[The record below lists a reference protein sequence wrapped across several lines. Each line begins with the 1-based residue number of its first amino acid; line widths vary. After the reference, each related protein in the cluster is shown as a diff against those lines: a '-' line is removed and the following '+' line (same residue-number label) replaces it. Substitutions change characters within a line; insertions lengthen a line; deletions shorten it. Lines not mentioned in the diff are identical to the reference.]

1 MRLWYNANRVSVIV
15 QSTGLLQKPYRYNSP
30 GALAFAKLIK
40 NKPAVFGLMVI
51 LIAIMIAILGANI
64 RKDNSLMAN
73 EMLLPIAAQKPGFKV
88 SMLKVSKGKDIEH
101 AGFFK
106 QLFFGGAENPNRY
119 IPISKYRIKG
129 DEIYYTEYSGDEENP
144 LPETKIKL
152 VQVAFG
158 ADAISNSINH
168 DKMSIVAPDGKKTV
182 MLRDQLIEMIKKNYI
197 STETYWLGTDK
208 YGRDLMSR
216 ILAGTI
222 ISLSVGLIAVFISL
236 LVGIFM
242 GAVAGYFG
250 GSIDAAITWLIN
262 VIWSIPTLLLVI
274 SITLIL
280 GKGFSQIFIAV
291 GLTMWVEV
299 ARITRG
305 QFLSLREKEFVEAA
319 KALGYRPFRIIFKH
333 ILPNAWSPLIVIS
346 AGNFANAILIEAGL
360 SFLGVGAQPPMPSWG
375 NMIKEHYSYIVLD
388 KAYLALAPGC
398 AIMLL
403 VLAFT
408 LLGNG
413 LRDALDTR
421 SVN

>member
-1 MRLWYNANRVSVIV
+1 MLKS
-15 QSTGLLQKPYRYNSP
+15 KSP

-40 NKPAVFGLMVI
+40 NKPAIFGLVVI
-51 LIAIMIAILGANI
+51 LLAVLVAILGANI
-64 RKDNSLMAN
+64 RKDKTLMAN

-88 SMLKVSKGKDIEH
+88 TMLKINKGKAIEP
-101 AGFFK
+101 ANFIE
-106 QLFFGGAENPNRY
+106 QLFFGGAQNPYKY
-119 IPISKYRIKG
+119 IPINKYRFNG
-129 DEIYYTEYSGDEENP
+129 DEIFYNEYSGQGEQL
-144 LPETKIKL
+144 LPELKIKM
-152 VQVAFG
+152 VQAASG
-158 ADAISNSINH
+158 ISASVYNSNNQTITYTN
-168 DKMSIVAPDGKKTV
+168 KNGIQQSISQQTLKKI
-182 MLRDQLIEMIKKNYI
+182 IENTNI
-197 STETYWLGTDK
+197 STEKYVLGTDK
-208 YGRDLMSR
+208 YGRDLLSR
-216 ILAGTI
+216 IFAGTI

-242 GAVAGYFG
+242 GAVAGYYG
-250 GSIDAAITWLIN
+250 GKTDAIITWFIN

-274 SITLIL
+274 SITLLL

-319 KALGYRPFRIIFKH
+319 RALGYKPFRIIFKH

-346 AGNFANAILIEAGL
+346 ASNFANAILIEAGL

-375 NMIKEHYSYIVLD
+375 NMIKEHYGYIVLD

>member
-1 MRLWYNANRVSVIV
+1 
-15 QSTGLLQKPYRYNSP
+15 LQKSKSP

-40 NKPAVFGLMVI
+40 NKPAVFGLGVI
-51 LIAIMIAILGANI
+51 LLSILVAVLGANI
-64 RKDNSLMAN
+64 RKDKTLMAN

-88 SMLKVSKGKDIEH
+88 SMLKINKGKAIES
-101 AGFFK
+101 ANFFE
-106 QLFFGGAENPNRY
+106 QMFFGGKENPYQY
-119 IPISKYRIKG
+119 IPISKYRLEG
-129 DEIYYTEYSGDEENP
+129 DELYYNEYSGEGEAF
-144 LPETKIKL
+144 LPELNIKM

-158 ADAISNSINH
+158 INVSEFDSNS
-168 DKMSIVAPDGKKTV
+168 
-182 MLRDQLIEMIKKNYI
+182 QLISFINVNGQKQSISQQALKELIQKNNI
-197 STETYWLGTDK
+197 STEKYVLGTDK
-208 YGRDLMSR
+208 YGRDLLSR
-216 ILAGTI
+216 IFAGTI

-242 GAVAGYFG
+242 GAIAGYYG
-250 GSIDAAITWLIN
+250 GKTDAIITWFIN

-274 SITLIL
+274 SITLLL

-319 KALGYRPFRIIFKH
+319 RALGYKPFRIIFKH

-346 AGNFANAILIEAGL
+346 ASNFANAILIEAGL

-375 NMIKEHYSYIVLD
+375 NMIKEHYGYIVLD

>member
-1 MRLWYNANRVSVIV
+1 MLKS
-15 QSTGLLQKPYRYNSP
+15 KSP

-40 NKPAVFGLMVI
+40 NKPAIFGLVVI
-51 LIAIMIAILGANI
+51 LLAVLVAILGANI
-64 RKDNSLMAN
+64 RKDKTLMAN

-88 SMLKVSKGKDIEH
+88 TMLKINKGKAIET
-101 AGFFK
+101 ANFIE
-106 QLFFGGAENPNRY
+106 QLFFGGAQNPYKY
-119 IPISKYRIKG
+119 IPINKYRFNG
-129 DEIYYTEYSGDEENP
+129 DEIFYNEYSGQGEQL
-144 LPETKIKL
+144 LPELKIKM
-152 VQVAFG
+152 VQAAYG
-158 ADAISNSINH
+158 ISASVYNSNNQTITYTN
-168 DKMSIVAPDGKKTV
+168 KNGIQQSISQQTLKKI
-182 MLRDQLIEMIKKNYI
+182 IENTNI
-197 STETYWLGTDK
+197 STEKYVLGTDK
-208 YGRDLMSR
+208 YGRDLLSR
-216 ILAGTI
+216 IFAGTI

-242 GAVAGYFG
+242 GAVAGYYG
-250 GSIDAAITWLIN
+250 GKTDAIITWFIN

-274 SITLIL
+274 SITLLL

-319 KALGYRPFRIIFKH
+319 RALGYKPFRIIFKH

-346 AGNFANAILIEAGL
+346 ASNFANAILIEAGL

-375 NMIKEHYSYIVLD
+375 NMIKEHYGYIVLD

>member
-1 MRLWYNANRVSVIV
+1 MLTS
-15 QSTGLLQKPYRYNSP
+15 KSP

-40 NKPAVFGLMVI
+40 NKPAVFGLVVI
-51 LIAIMIAILGANI
+51 LLSIFVAILGANI
-64 RKDNSLMAN
+64 RKDKTLMAN

-88 SMLKVSKGKDIEH
+88 SMLKINKGKAIES
-101 AGFFK
+101 ANFFE
-106 QLFFGGAENPNRY
+106 QLFFGGTENPYQY
-119 IPISKYRIKG
+119 IPINKYRFQG
-129 DEIYYTEYSGDEENP
+129 DELFYDEYSGEGEQL
-144 LPETKIKL
+144 LPELNIKMT
-152 VQVAFG
+152 QVAFG
-158 ADAISNSINH
+158 INVSEFDSNS
-168 DKMSIVAPDGKKTV
+168 
-182 MLRDQLIEMIKKNYI
+182 QLISYVNVNGQKQSISRQALEQLVQKNNI
-197 STETYWLGTDK
+197 STEKFVLGTDK
-208 YGRDLMSR
+208 YGRDLLSR

-250 GSIDAAITWLIN
+250 GRVDAIITWFIN

-274 SITLIL
+274 SITLLL

-319 KALGYRPFRIIFKH
+319 RALGYKPFRIIFKH

-346 AGNFANAILIEAGL
+346 ASNFANAILIEAGL

-375 NMIKEHYSYIVLD
+375 NMIKEHYGYIVLD

>member
-1 MRLWYNANRVSVIV
+1 MLKS
-15 QSTGLLQKPYRYNSP
+15 KSP
-30 GALAFAKLIK
+30 GALAFTKLLK
-40 NKPAVFGLMVI
+40 NKPAVFGLVVI
-51 LIAIMIAILGANI
+51 LLAILTAILGANI
-64 RKDNSLMAN
+64 RKDKTLMAN
-73 EMLLPIAAQKPGFKV
+73 EMLLPIAAQKPGFEVK
-88 SMLKVSKGKDIEH
+88 MLKVLNGKTINEKN
-101 AGFFK
+101 FFNL
-106 QLFFGGAENPNRY
+106 LFFGGRENLYKY
-119 IPISKYRIKG
+119 IPISKYRFVG
-129 DEIYYTEYSGDEENP
+129 DEILYNDYSGDPKNLMPEQKMKMVTAVYAIAKSNYDEKSKEISFIYENGKNKSIRQQ
-144 LPETKIKL
+144 EIIKI
-152 VQVAFG
+152 
-158 ADAISNSINH
+158 IESN
-168 DKMSIVAPDGKKTV
+168 
-182 MLRDQLIEMIKKNYI
+182 IE
-197 STETYWLGTDK
+197 TETYFLGTDK
-208 YGRDLMSR
+208 YGRDLLSR
-216 ILAGTI
+216 LLAGTI

-236 LVGIFM
+236 LVGVFM
-242 GAVAGYFG
+242 GAVAGYYG
-250 GSIDAAITWLIN
+250 GRVDAIITWFIN

-274 SITLIL
+274 SITLLL

-319 KALGYRPFRIIFKH
+319 RALGYKPFRIIFKH

-346 AGNFANAILIEAGL
+346 ASNFANAILIEAGL

-375 NMIKEHYSYIVLD
+375 NMIKEHYGYIVLD

-421 SVN
+421 SIN

>member
-1 MRLWYNANRVSVIV
+1 M
-15 QSTGLLQKPYRYNSP
+15 QKSKSP

-40 NKPAVFGLMVI
+40 NKPAVFGLGVI
-51 LIAIMIAILGANI
+51 ILAILVAILGANI
-64 RKDNSLMAN
+64 RKDKTLMAN
-73 EMLLPIAAQKPGFKV
+73 EMLLPIAAQKTGFKV
-88 SMLKVSKGKDIEH
+88 TMLKVYKGKAIES
-101 AGFFK
+101 ANFFE
-106 QLFFGGAENPNRY
+106 QLFFGGAENPYKY
-119 IPISKYRIKG
+119 IPINKYRFNG
-129 DEIYYTEYSGDEENP
+129 DNLFYNEYSGEGEQL
-144 LPETKIKL
+144 LPELNITM

-158 ADAISNSINH
+158 INVSEFDSNSQMISFVNVNGQ
-168 DKMSIVAPDGKKTV
+168 KQSISQQA
-182 MLRDQLIEMIKKNYI
+182 LEELIQKNNI
-197 STETYWLGTDK
+197 SIEKYVLGTDK
-208 YGRDLMSR
+208 YGRDLLSR
-216 ILAGTI
+216 IFAGTI

-242 GAVAGYFG
+242 GAIAGYYG
-250 GSIDAAITWLIN
+250 GRTDAIITWFIN

-274 SITLIL
+274 SITLLL

-319 KALGYRPFRIIFKH
+319 RALGYKPFRIIFKH

-346 AGNFANAILIEAGL
+346 ASNFANAILIEAGL

-375 NMIKEHYSYIVLD
+375 NMIKEHYGYIVLD

>member
-1 MRLWYNANRVSVIV
+1 MLKS
-15 QSTGLLQKPYRYNSP
+15 KSP

-40 NKPAVFGLMVI
+40 NKPAVFGLAVI
-51 LIAIMIAILGANI
+51 VLAILIAILGANI
-64 RKDNSLMAN
+64 RKDKTLMAN
-73 EMLLPIAAQKPGFKV
+73 EMLLSIAAQKPGFRV
-88 SMLKVSKGKDIEH
+88 TMLKINKGKAIET
-101 AGFFK
+101 ANFFE
-106 QLFFGGAENPNRY
+106 QLFFGGTENQYKY
-119 IPISKYRIKG
+119 IPISKYRFVG
-129 DEIYYTEYSGDEENP
+129 DDLFYNEYSGEGEAL
-144 LPETKIKL
+144 LPELNIKM
-152 VQVAFG
+152 VQVAYG
-158 ADAISNSINH
+158 ITHSTLASNHQMVVYENEKGQKQTI
-168 DKMSIVAPDGKKTV
+168 PQKT
-182 MLRDQLIEMIKKNYI
+182 LEELIKNNNI
-197 STETYWLGTDK
+197 RLEKYWLGTDK
-208 YGRDLMSR
+208 YGRDLLSR
-216 ILAGTI
+216 IFAGTI

-250 GSIDAAITWLIN
+250 GWIDTVITWFIN

-274 SITLIL
+274 SITLLL

-305 QFLSLREKEFVEAA
+305 QFISLREKEFVEAA
-319 KALGYRPFRIIFKH
+319 RALGYKPFSIIFKH

-346 AGNFANAILIEAGL
+346 ASNFANAILIEAGL

-375 NMIKEHYSYIVLD
+375 NMIKEHYGYIVLD

>member
-1 MRLWYNANRVSVIV
+1 
-15 QSTGLLQKPYRYNSP
+15 LQKSKSP

-40 NKPAVFGLMVI
+40 NKPAVFGLVVI
-51 LIAIMIAILGANI
+51 LLSILVAVLGANI
-64 RKDNSLMAN
+64 RKDKTLMAN

-88 SMLKVSKGKDIEH
+88 SMLKINKGKAIES
-101 AGFFK
+101 ANFFE
-106 QLFFGGAENPNRY
+106 QLFFGGTENPYQY
-119 IPISKYRIKG
+119 IPISKYRFQG
-129 DEIYYTEYSGDEENP
+129 DELYYNEYSGEGEAL
-144 LPETKIKL
+144 LPELNIKM

-158 ADAISNSINH
+158 INVSEFDSNS
-168 DKMSIVAPDGKKTV
+168 
-182 MLRDQLIEMIKKNYI
+182 QLISFINVNGQKQSISQQALEELIQKNNI
-197 STETYWLGTDK
+197 STEKYVLGTDK
-208 YGRDLMSR
+208 YGRDLLSR
-216 ILAGTI
+216 IFAGTI

-242 GAVAGYFG
+242 GAVAGYYG
-250 GSIDAAITWLIN
+250 GRTDAIITWFIN

-274 SITLIL
+274 SITLLL

-319 KALGYRPFRIIFKH
+319 RALGYEPFRIIFKH

-346 AGNFANAILIEAGL
+346 ASNFANAILIEAGL

-375 NMIKEHYSYIVLD
+375 NMIKEHYGYIVLD

>member
-1 MRLWYNANRVSVIV
+1 MLNS
-15 QSTGLLQKPYRYNSP
+15 KSP
-30 GALAFAKLIK
+30 GALALAKLIK
-40 NKPAVFGLMVI
+40 NKPAVFGLVVI
-51 LIAIMIAILGANI
+51 LLAVLVAILGANI
-64 RKDNSLMAN
+64 RKDKTLMAN

-88 SMLKVSKGKDIEH
+88 TMLKINKGKAIESTN
-101 AGFFK
+101 FFE
-106 QLFFGGAENPNRY
+106 QLFGGAENPYKY
-119 IPISKYRIKG
+119 IPINKYRLHG
-129 DEIYYTEYSGDEENP
+129 DTLFYNEYSGEGEQL
-144 LPETKIKL
+144 LPELNIKM

-158 ADAISNSINH
+158 SSTSSVYDSNN
-168 DKMSIVAPDGKKTV
+168 
-182 MLRDQLIEMIKKNYI
+182 QLISYIDKNGHQQRI
-197 STETYWLGTDK
+197 SRQALEKIIENTNISAEKYLLGTDK
-208 YGRDLMSR
+208 YGRDLLSR

-242 GAVAGYFG
+242 GAVAGYYG
-250 GSIDAAITWLIN
+250 GRTDAIITWFIN

-274 SITLIL
+274 SITLLL

-319 KALGYRPFRIIFKH
+319 RALGYKPFRIIFKH

-346 AGNFANAILIEAGL
+346 ASNFANAILIEAGL

-375 NMIKEHYSYIVLD
+375 NMIKEHYGYIVLD

>member
-1 MRLWYNANRVSVIV
+1 
-15 QSTGLLQKPYRYNSP
+15 LLKSKSP

-40 NKPAVFGLMVI
+40 NKPAIFGLVVI
-51 LIAIMIAILGANI
+51 LLAVLVAILGANI
-64 RKDNSLMAN
+64 RKDKTLMAN

-88 SMLKVSKGKDIEH
+88 TMLKINKGKAIET
-101 AGFFK
+101 ANFIE
-106 QLFFGGAENPNRY
+106 QLFFGGAQNPYKY
-119 IPISKYRIKG
+119 IPINKYRFNG
-129 DEIYYTEYSGDEENP
+129 DEIFYNEYSGQGEQL
-144 LPETKIKL
+144 LPELKIKM
-152 VQVAFG
+152 VQAAFG
-158 ADAISNSINH
+158 ISASVYNSNNQTITYTN
-168 DKMSIVAPDGKKTV
+168 KNGIQQSISQQTLKKI
-182 MLRDQLIEMIKKNYI
+182 IENTNI
-197 STETYWLGTDK
+197 STEKYVLGTDK
-208 YGRDLMSR
+208 YGRDLLSR
-216 ILAGTI
+216 IFAGTI

-236 LVGIFM
+236 LVGVFM
-242 GAVAGYFG
+242 GAVAGYYG
-250 GSIDAAITWLIN
+250 GKTDAIITWFIN

-274 SITLIL
+274 SITLLL

-319 KALGYRPFRIIFKH
+319 RALGYKPFRIIFKH

-346 AGNFANAILIEAGL
+346 ASNFANAILIEAGL

-375 NMIKEHYSYIVLD
+375 NMIKEHYGYIVLD

>member
-1 MRLWYNANRVSVIV
+1 
-15 QSTGLLQKPYRYNSP
+15 LLKSKSP

-40 NKPAVFGLMVI
+40 NKPAVFGLVVI
-51 LIAIMIAILGANI
+51 LLAVLVAILGANI
-64 RKDNSLMAN
+64 RKDKTLMAN

-88 SMLKVSKGKDIEH
+88 TMLKINKGKAIET
-101 AGFFK
+101 ANFIE
-106 QLFFGGAENPNRY
+106 QLFFGGAQNPY
-119 IPISKYRIKG
+119 KFIPISKYRFNG
-129 DEIYYTEYSGDEENP
+129 DEIFYNEYSGQGEQL
-144 LPETKIKL
+144 LPELKIKM

-158 ADAISNSINH
+158 ISASKYNPNNQSIAYT
-168 DKMSIVAPDGKKTV
+168 DKNGIQQSISRKALKKI
-182 MLRDQLIEMIKKNYI
+182 IENTNI
-197 STETYWLGTDK
+197 STEKYVLGTDK
-208 YGRDLMSR
+208 YGRDLLSR
-216 ILAGTI
+216 IFAGTI

-242 GAVAGYFG
+242 GAVAGYYG
-250 GSIDAAITWLIN
+250 GKTDAIITWFIN

-274 SITLIL
+274 SITLLL

-319 KALGYRPFRIIFKH
+319 KALGYKPFRIIFKH

-346 AGNFANAILIEAGL
+346 ASNFANAILIEAGL

-375 NMIKEHYSYIVLD
+375 NMIKEHYGYIVLD

>member
-1 MRLWYNANRVSVIV
+1 MLKS
-15 QSTGLLQKPYRYNSP
+15 KSP

-40 NKPAVFGLMVI
+40 NKPAVFGLVVI
-51 LIAIMIAILGANI
+51 LLAILVAILGANI
-64 RKDNSLMAN
+64 RKDKTLMAN

-88 SMLKVSKGKDIEH
+88 KMLKVNKGKEIES
-101 AGFFK
+101 ANFFEH
-106 QLFFGGAENPNRY
+106 LFFGGTENPYKY
-119 IPISKYRIKG
+119 IPISKFRFKD
-129 DEIYYTEYSGDEENP
+129 DELIYNEFSGDSENP
-144 LPETKIKL
+144 LPELKIKM
-152 VQVAFG
+152 VQVVYG
-158 ADAISNSINH
+158 VDNSIH
-168 DKMSIVAPDGKKTV
+168 DAKNQQISFTDSEAHKQIISRLA
-182 MLRDQLIEMIKKNYI
+182 LEELIQKSNI
-197 STETYWLGTDK
+197 STEKYVLGTDK
-208 YGRDLMSR
+208 YGRDLLSR
-216 ILAGTI
+216 IFAGTI

-242 GAVAGYFG
+242 GAVAGYYG
-250 GSIDAAITWLIN
+250 GKVDAIITWFIN

-274 SITLIL
+274 SITLLL

-319 KALGYRPFRIIFKH
+319 RALGFKPFRIIFKH

-346 AGNFANAILIEAGL
+346 ASNFANAILIEAGL

-375 NMIKEHYSYIVLD
+375 NMIKEHYGYIVLD

>member
-1 MRLWYNANRVSVIV
+1 MSK
-15 QSTGLLQKPYRYNSP
+15 SKSP

-40 NKPAVFGLMVI
+40 NKPAVFGLAVILLAI
-51 LIAIMIAILGANI
+51 LIAVLGANI
-64 RKDNSLMAN
+64 RKDKTLMAN
-73 EMLLPIAAQKPGFKV
+73 EMLLPIAAQKPGFTVK
-88 SMLKVSKGKDIEH
+88 MLKVQKSKSIEPS
-101 AGFFK
+101 GFIDL
-106 QLFFGGAENPNRY
+106 LFFGGAENQYKY
-119 IPISKYRIKG
+119 IPISSYNFVG
-129 DEIYYTEYSGDEENP
+129 DEVVYKEFGGEENIK
-144 LPETKIKL
+144 LPELKIKMSM
-152 VQVAFG
+152 VAFG
-158 ADAISNSINH
+158 SNQVVYSKNNQQFSYKD
-168 DKMSIVAPDGKKTV
+168 DKGVQQILSRASLI
-182 MLRDQLIEMIKKNYI
+182 QLIEKENI
-197 STETYWLGTDK
+197 SNEKYLLGTDK
-208 YGRDLMSR
+208 YGRDLLSR
-216 ILAGTI
+216 ILAGTL

-250 GSIDAAITWLIN
+250 GKIDAIITWFIN

-274 SITLIL
+274 SITLLL

-319 KALGYRPFRIIFKH
+319 RALGYKPFRIIFKH

-346 AGNFANAILIEAGL
+346 ASNFANAILIEAGL

-375 NMIKEHYSYIVLD
+375 NMIKEHYGYIVLD

-421 SVN
+421 SIN

>member
-1 MRLWYNANRVSVIV
+1 
-15 QSTGLLQKPYRYNSP
+15 LLKSKSP

-40 NKPAVFGLMVI
+40 NKPAVFGLVVI
-51 LIAIMIAILGANI
+51 ILAILVAILGANI
-64 RKDNSLMAN
+64 RKDKTLMAN

-88 SMLKVSKGKDIEH
+88 TMLKINKGKTIET
-101 AGFFK
+101 ANFFE
-106 QLFFGGAENPNRY
+106 QLFFGGTENPFKY
-119 IPISKYRIKG
+119 IPIGQYRFKD
-129 DEIYYTEYSGDEENP
+129 DELFYNEYSGEGEQL
-144 LPETKIKL
+144 LPELSIKM
-152 VQVAFG
+152 VKVAFG
-158 ADAISNSINH
+158 ANVSVH
-168 DKMSIVAPDGKKTV
+168 DLNK
-182 MLRDQLIEMIKKNYI
+182 QLISYTAINGDKQSISRQALEKMIENTNI
-197 STETYWLGTDK
+197 STEKYVLGTDK
-208 YGRDLMSR
+208 YGRDLLSR
-216 ILAGTI
+216 IFAGTI

-250 GSIDAAITWLIN
+250 GRVDAIITWFIN

-274 SITLIL
+274 SITLLL

-319 KALGYRPFRIIFKH
+319 RALGYKPFRIIFKH

-346 AGNFANAILIEAGL
+346 ASNFANAILIEAGL

-375 NMIKEHYSYIVLD
+375 NMIKEHYGYIVLD

>member
-1 MRLWYNANRVSVIV
+1 MLKS
-15 QSTGLLQKPYRYNSP
+15 KSP

-40 NKPAVFGLMVI
+40 NKPAVFGLVVI
-51 LIAIMIAILGANI
+51 LLAILVAILGANI
-64 RKDNSLMAN
+64 RKDKTLMAN

-88 SMLKVSKGKDIEH
+88 KMLKVNKGKEIES
-101 AGFFK
+101 ANFFEH
-106 QLFFGGAENPNRY
+106 LFFGGTENPYKY
-119 IPISKYRIKG
+119 IPISKFRFKD
-129 DEIYYTEYSGDEENP
+129 DELIYNEYSGDSENP
-144 LPETKIKL
+144 LPELKIKM
-152 VQVAFG
+152 VQVVYG
-158 ADAISNSINH
+158 VDNSIH
-168 DKMSIVAPDGKKTV
+168 DAKNQQITFTDREGHKQIISRLA
-182 MLRDQLIEMIKKNYI
+182 LEELIQKSNI
-197 STETYWLGTDK
+197 STEKYVLGTDK
-208 YGRDLMSR
+208 YGRDLLSR
-216 ILAGTI
+216 IFAGTI

-236 LVGIFM
+236 VVGIFM
-242 GAVAGYFG
+242 GAVAGYYG
-250 GSIDAAITWLIN
+250 GKVDAIITWFIN

-274 SITLIL
+274 SITLLL

-319 KALGYRPFRIIFKH
+319 RALGFKPFRIIFKH

-346 AGNFANAILIEAGL
+346 ASNFANAILIEAGL

-375 NMIKEHYSYIVLD
+375 NMIKEHYGYIVLD

>member
-1 MRLWYNANRVSVIV
+1 MLKS
-15 QSTGLLQKPYRYNSP
+15 KSP
-30 GALAFAKLIK
+30 GALAFTKLLK
-40 NKPAVFGLMVI
+40 NKPAIFGLMVI
-51 LIAIMIAILGANI
+51 VIAILIAILGANI
-64 RKDNSLMAN
+64 RKDKTLMAN

-88 SMLKVSKGKDIEH
+88 TMLKINTGKQIKSVNFS
-101 AGFFK
+101 G
-106 QLFFGGAENPNRY
+106 QLFFGGTENLYNY
-119 IPISKYRIKG
+119 VPISKFRFIN
-129 DEIYYTEYSGDEENP
+129 DELFYNEYSGDGEQL
-144 LPETKIKL
+144 LPELKIKMA
-152 VQVAFG
+152 QVAFA
-158 ADAISNSINH
+158 ADNSIYNAENQQISFK
-168 DKMSIVAPDGKKTV
+168 DKDGHMQSISRQALEK
-182 MLRDQLIEMIKKNYI
+182 LIQNNNI
-197 STETYWLGTDK
+197 SAEKYVLGTDK
-208 YGRDLMSR
+208 YGRDLLSR
-216 ILAGTI
+216 IFAGTI

-242 GAVAGYFG
+242 GAVAGYYG
-250 GSIDAAITWLIN
+250 GKVDAVITWFIN

-274 SITLIL
+274 SITLLL

-319 KALGYRPFRIIFKH
+319 RALGYKPFRIIFKH

-346 AGNFANAILIEAGL
+346 ASNFANAILIEAGL

-375 NMIKEHYSYIVLD
+375 NMIKEHYGYIVLD

-421 SVN
+421 SIN

>member
-1 MRLWYNANRVSVIV
+1 
-15 QSTGLLQKPYRYNSP
+15 LLKSKSP

-40 NKPAVFGLMVI
+40 NKPAIFGLVVI
-51 LIAIMIAILGANI
+51 LLAVLVAILGANI
-64 RKDNSLMAN
+64 RKDKTLMAN

-88 SMLKVSKGKDIEH
+88 TMLKINKGKAIQTANFIE
-101 AGFFK
+101 
-106 QLFFGGAENPNRY
+106 QLFFGGAQNPYKY
-119 IPISKYRIKG
+119 IPINKYRFNG
-129 DEIYYTEYSGDEENP
+129 DEIFYNEYSGQGEQL
-144 LPETKIKL
+144 LPELKIKM
-152 VQVAFG
+152 VQAAFG
-158 ADAISNSINH
+158 ISASVYNSNNQTITYTN
-168 DKMSIVAPDGKKTV
+168 KNGIQQSISQQNLKKI
-182 MLRDQLIEMIKKNYI
+182 IENTNI
-197 STETYWLGTDK
+197 STEKYVLGTDK
-208 YGRDLMSR
+208 YGRDLLSR
-216 ILAGTI
+216 IFAGTI

-242 GAVAGYFG
+242 GAVAGYYG
-250 GSIDAAITWLIN
+250 GKTDAIITWFIN

-274 SITLIL
+274 SITLLL

-319 KALGYRPFRIIFKH
+319 RALGYKPFRIIFKH

-346 AGNFANAILIEAGL
+346 ASNFANAILIEAGL

-375 NMIKEHYSYIVLD
+375 NMIKEHYGYIVLD

>member
-1 MRLWYNANRVSVIV
+1 
-15 QSTGLLQKPYRYNSP
+15 LLKSKSP

-40 NKPAVFGLMVI
+40 NKPAIFGLVVI
-51 LIAIMIAILGANI
+51 LLAVLVAILGANI
-64 RKDNSLMAN
+64 RKDKTLMAN

-88 SMLKVSKGKDIEH
+88 TMLKINKGKAIET
-101 AGFFK
+101 ANFIE
-106 QLFFGGAENPNRY
+106 QLFFGGAQNPYKY
-119 IPISKYRIKG
+119 IPINKYRFNG
-129 DEIYYTEYSGDEENP
+129 DEIFYNEYSGQGEQL
-144 LPETKIKL
+144 LPELKIKM
-152 VQVAFG
+152 VQAAFG
-158 ADAISNSINH
+158 ISASVYNSNNQTITYTN
-168 DKMSIVAPDGKKTV
+168 KNGIQQSISQQTLKKI
-182 MLRDQLIEMIKKNYI
+182 IENTNI
-197 STETYWLGTDK
+197 STEKYVLGTDK
-208 YGRDLMSR
+208 YGRDLLSR
-216 ILAGTI
+216 IFAGTI

-242 GAVAGYFG
+242 GAVAGYYG
-250 GSIDAAITWLIN
+250 GKTDAIITWFIN

-274 SITLIL
+274 SITLLL

-319 KALGYRPFRIIFKH
+319 RALGYKPFRIIFKH

-346 AGNFANAILIEAGL
+346 ASNFANAILIEAGL

-375 NMIKEHYSYIVLD
+375 NMIKEHYGYIVLD

>member
-1 MRLWYNANRVSVIV
+1 LVKS
-15 QSTGLLQKPYRYNSP
+15 KSP
-30 GALAFAKLIK
+30 SALAFVKLIK
-40 NKPAVFGLMVI
+40 NKPAVFGLVAI
-51 LIAIMIAILGANI
+51 LLAILVAILGANI
-64 RKDNSLMAN
+64 RKDKTLMAN

-88 SMLKVSKGKDIEH
+88 TMLLVNKGKMK
-101 AGFFK
+101 ASSNFFK
-106 QLFFGGAENPNRY
+106 QLFFGGKENPNKY
-119 IPISKYRIKG
+119 IPISKYRFCD
-129 DEIYYTEYSGDEENP
+129 DEFYYHEYSDDDENP
-144 LPETKIKL
+144 FPEQKIKM
-152 VQVAFG
+152 VQVAYG
-158 ADAISNSINH
+158 ISLSKYNENNRLITYTNDS
-168 DKMSIVAPDGKKTV
+168 GQE
-182 MLRDQLIEMIKKNYI
+182 QLISKHALVEIIKNEHLIIEK
-197 STETYWLGTDK
+197 YWLGTDK

-216 ILAGTI
+216 IFAGTI

-242 GAVAGYFG
+242 GAIAGYFG
-250 GSIDAAITWLIN
+250 GRIDAIITWFIN

-274 SITLIL
+274 SITLLL

-319 KALGYRPFRIIFKH
+319 RALGYKPFRIIFKH

-346 AGNFANAILIEAGL
+346 ASNFANAILIEAGL

-375 NMIKEHYSYIVLD
+375 NMIKEHYGYIVLD

>member
-1 MRLWYNANRVSVIV
+1 MLKS
-15 QSTGLLQKPYRYNSP
+15 KSP

-40 NKPAVFGLMVI
+40 NKPAVFGLGVI
-51 LIAIMIAILGANI
+51 ILAILVAILGANI
-64 RKDNSLMAN
+64 RKDKTLMAN
-73 EMLLPIAAQKPGFKV
+73 EMMLPIAAQKPGFQV
-88 SMLKVSKGKDIEH
+88 AILKVNKGKSI
-101 AGFFK
+101 ASSNFFT
-106 QLFFGGAENPNRY
+106 QLFFGGTENPYKY
-119 IPISKYRIKG
+119 IPISKYRIAG
-129 DEIYYTEYSGDEENP
+129 DELYYNEYSDDQAQL
-144 LPETKIKL
+144 LPELKIKM
-152 VQVAFG
+152 VQVFYG
-158 ADAISNSINH
+158 TNMSTYDSKNQVISFVNNNGQTQTIA
-168 DKMSIVAPDGKKTV
+168 KQA
-182 MLRDQLIEMIKKNYI
+182 LEEMIKKSNI
-197 STETYWLGTDK
+197 NHEKYWLGTDK
-208 YGRDLMSR
+208 YGRDLLSR
-216 ILAGTI
+216 IFAGTI
-222 ISLSVGLIAVFISL
+222 ISLSVGLIAVLISL

-250 GSIDAAITWLIN
+250 GKIDAIITWFIN

-274 SITLIL
+274 SITLLL

-319 KALGYRPFRIIFKH
+319 RALGYKPFRIIFKH

-346 AGNFANAILIEAGL
+346 ASNFANAILIEAGL

-375 NMIKEHYSYIVLD
+375 NMIKEHYGYIVLD

>member
-1 MRLWYNANRVSVIV
+1 
-15 QSTGLLQKPYRYNSP
+15 LQKSKSP

-40 NKPAVFGLMVI
+40 NKPAVFGLGVI
-51 LIAIMIAILGANI
+51 ILAILVAILGANI
-64 RKDNSLMAN
+64 RKDKTLMAN
-73 EMLLPIAAQKPGFKV
+73 EMLLPIAAQKTGFKV
-88 SMLKVSKGKDIEH
+88 TMLKVYKGKAIES
-101 AGFFK
+101 ANFFE
-106 QLFFGGAENPNRY
+106 QLFFGGAENPYKY
-119 IPISKYRIKG
+119 IPINKYRFNG
-129 DEIYYTEYSGDEENP
+129 DNLFYNEYSGEGEQL
-144 LPETKIKL
+144 LPELNITM

-158 ADAISNSINH
+158 INVSEFDSNSQMISFVNVNGQ
-168 DKMSIVAPDGKKTV
+168 KQSISQQA
-182 MLRDQLIEMIKKNYI
+182 LEELIQKNNI
-197 STETYWLGTDK
+197 SIEKYVLGTDK
-208 YGRDLMSR
+208 YGRDLLSR
-216 ILAGTI
+216 IFAGTI

-242 GAVAGYFG
+242 GAIAGYYG
-250 GSIDAAITWLIN
+250 GRTDAIITWFIN

-274 SITLIL
+274 SITLLL

-319 KALGYRPFRIIFKH
+319 RALGYKPFRIIFKH

-346 AGNFANAILIEAGL
+346 ASNFANAILIEAGL

-375 NMIKEHYSYIVLD
+375 NMIKEHYGYIVLD

>member
-1 MRLWYNANRVSVIV
+1 MLKS
-15 QSTGLLQKPYRYNSP
+15 KSP

-40 NKPAVFGLMVI
+40 NKPAVFGLVVI
-51 LIAIMIAILGANI
+51 LLAILVAILGANI
-64 RKDNSLMAN
+64 RKDKTLMAN

-88 SMLKVSKGKDIEH
+88 TMLKINKGKAIEK
-101 AGFFK
+101 AGFFE
-106 QLFFGGAENPNRY
+106 QLFFGGAENPYKY
-119 IPISKYRIKG
+119 IPISKYRYSG
-129 DEIYYTEYSGDEENP
+129 DDLFYNEYSGDNENP
-144 LPETKIKL
+144 LPELNIKM
-152 VQVAFG
+152 VQVAYG
-158 ADAISNSINH
+158 INLSAYNA
-168 DKMSIVAPDGKKTV
+168 KN
-182 MLRDQLIEMIKKNYI
+182 QLISFVNKNGQKQSI
-197 STETYWLGTDK
+197 SRQALEELINNNHITTEKYVLGTDK
-208 YGRDLMSR
+208 YGRDLLSR
-216 ILAGTI
+216 IFAGTI

-242 GAVAGYFG
+242 GAVAGYYG
-250 GSIDAAITWLIN
+250 GRVDAIITWFIN

-274 SITLIL
+274 SITLLL

-319 KALGYRPFRIIFKH
+319 RALGYKPFRIIFKH

-346 AGNFANAILIEAGL
+346 ASNFANAILIEAGL

-375 NMIKEHYSYIVLD
+375 NMIKEHYGYIVLD

>member
-1 MRLWYNANRVSVIV
+1 
-15 QSTGLLQKPYRYNSP
+15 LLKSKSP

-40 NKPAVFGLMVI
+40 NKPAVFGLVVI
-51 LIAIMIAILGANI
+51 LLAILIAILGANI
-64 RKDNSLMAN
+64 RKDKTLMAN

-88 SMLKVSKGKDIEH
+88 TMLKINKGKSIES
-101 AGFFK
+101 ANFFE
-106 QLFFGGAENPNRY
+106 QLFFGGAENPYKY
-119 IPISKYRIKG
+119 IPINKYRFNG
-129 DEIYYTEYSGDEENP
+129 DKLFYNEYSAAGEEL
-144 LPETKIKL
+144 LPELNVKM

-158 ADAISNSINH
+158 ASASVYDSN
-168 DKMSIVAPDGKKTV
+168 K
-182 MLRDQLIEMIKKNYI
+182 QLISYTDKNGQQQSISRQALEKMIENTNINAEKYV
-197 STETYWLGTDK
+197 LGTDK
-208 YGRDLMSR
+208 YGRDLLSR
-216 ILAGTI
+216 IFAGTI

-242 GAVAGYFG
+242 GAIAGYYG
-250 GSIDAAITWLIN
+250 GRVDAIITWFIN

-274 SITLIL
+274 SITLLL
-280 GKGFSQIFIAV
+280 GKGFSQIFVAV

-319 KALGYRPFRIIFKH
+319 RALGYKPFRIIFKH

-346 AGNFANAILIEAGL
+346 ASNFANAILIEAGL

-375 NMIKEHYSYIVLD
+375 NMIKEHYGYIVLD

>member
-1 MRLWYNANRVSVIV
+1 
-15 QSTGLLQKPYRYNSP
+15 LLKSKSP

-40 NKPAVFGLMVI
+40 NKPAVFGLVVI
-51 LIAIMIAILGANI
+51 LLAILVAILGANI
-64 RKDNSLMAN
+64 RKDKTLMAN

-88 SMLKVSKGKDIEH
+88 KMLKVNKGKEIES
-101 AGFFK
+101 ANFFEH
-106 QLFFGGAENPNRY
+106 LFFGGTENPYKY
-119 IPISKYRIKG
+119 IPISKFRFKD
-129 DEIYYTEYSGDEENP
+129 DELIYNEYSGDSENP
-144 LPETKIKL
+144 LPELKIKM
-152 VQVAFG
+152 VQVVYG
-158 ADAISNSINH
+158 VDNSIH
-168 DKMSIVAPDGKKTV
+168 DAKNQQISFTDSEAHKQIISRLA
-182 MLRDQLIEMIKKNYI
+182 LEELIQKNNI
-197 STETYWLGTDK
+197 STEKYVLGTDK
-208 YGRDLMSR
+208 YGRDLLSR
-216 ILAGTI
+216 IFAGTI

-242 GAVAGYFG
+242 GAVAGYYG
-250 GSIDAAITWLIN
+250 GKVDAIITWFIN

-274 SITLIL
+274 SITLLL

-319 KALGYRPFRIIFKH
+319 RALGFKPFRIIFKH

-346 AGNFANAILIEAGL
+346 ASNFANAILIEAGL

-375 NMIKEHYSYIVLD
+375 NMIKEHYGYIVLD

>member
-1 MRLWYNANRVSVIV
+1 MLNS
-15 QSTGLLQKPYRYNSP
+15 KSP
-30 GALAFAKLIK
+30 GALALAKLIK
-40 NKPAVFGLMVI
+40 NKPAVFGLVVI
-51 LIAIMIAILGANI
+51 LLAVLVAILGANI
-64 RKDNSLMAN
+64 RKDKTLMAN

-88 SMLKVSKGKDIEH
+88 TMLKINKDKAIESTN
-101 AGFFK
+101 FFE
-106 QLFFGGAENPNRY
+106 QLFFGGAENPYKY
-119 IPISKYRIKG
+119 IPINKYRLHG
-129 DEIYYTEYSGDEENP
+129 DTLFYNEYSGEGEQL
-144 LPETKIKL
+144 LPELNIKM

-158 ADAISNSINH
+158 SSTSSVYDSNN
-168 DKMSIVAPDGKKTV
+168 
-182 MLRDQLIEMIKKNYI
+182 QLISYIDKNGHQQRI
-197 STETYWLGTDK
+197 SRQALEKIIENTNISAEKYLLGTDK
-208 YGRDLMSR
+208 YGRDLLSR

-242 GAVAGYFG
+242 GAVAGYYG
-250 GSIDAAITWLIN
+250 GRTDAIITWFIN

-274 SITLIL
+274 SITLLL

-319 KALGYRPFRIIFKH
+319 RALGYKPFRIIFKH

-346 AGNFANAILIEAGL
+346 ASNFANAILIEAGL

-375 NMIKEHYSYIVLD
+375 NMIKEHYGYIVLD

>member
-1 MRLWYNANRVSVIV
+1 MLKS
-15 QSTGLLQKPYRYNSP
+15 KSP

-40 NKPAVFGLMVI
+40 NKPAVFGLVVI
-51 LIAIMIAILGANI
+51 LLAIMVAILGANI
-64 RKDNSLMAN
+64 RKDKTLMAN
-73 EMLLPIAAQKPGFKV
+73 EMLLPIAAKKPGFKV
-88 SMLKVSKGKDIEH
+88 TMLKINKGKAIEN
-101 AGFFK
+101 ANFFE
-106 QLFFGGAENPNRY
+106 QLFFGGTENPY
-119 IPISKYRIKG
+119 KCIPINKFRFKG
-129 DEIYYTEYSGDEENP
+129 DELLYKEFSGDGENP
-144 LPETKIKL
+144 LPELKIKM
-152 VQVAFG
+152 VQVAYGVDVSMYDIQSQLISFDVKSG
-158 ADAISNSINH
+158 QKQSISRQALEELIQKNNISNE
-168 DKMSIVAPDGKKTV
+168 KY
-182 MLRDQLIEMIKKNYI
+182 L
-197 STETYWLGTDK
+197 LGTDK
-208 YGRDLMSR
+208 YGRDLLSR
-216 ILAGTI
+216 IFAGTI

-242 GAVAGYFG
+242 GAVAGYYG
-250 GSIDAAITWLIN
+250 GKVDAIITWFIN

-274 SITLIL
+274 SITLLL

-319 KALGYRPFRIIFKH
+319 RALGFKPFRIIFKH

-346 AGNFANAILIEAGL
+346 ASNFANAILIEAGL

-375 NMIKEHYSYIVLD
+375 NMIKEHYGYIVLD

>member
-1 MRLWYNANRVSVIV
+1 MHKS
-15 QSTGLLQKPYRYNSP
+15 KSP

-40 NKPAVFGLMVI
+40 NKPAVFGLGVI
-51 LIAIMIAILGANI
+51 LLSILVAISGANI
-64 RKDNSLMAN
+64 RKDKTEMAN

-88 SMLKVSKGKDIEH
+88 LMLKVNKGKLIP
-101 AGFFK
+101 ASGFFSK
-106 QLFFGGAENPNRY
+106 LFFGGIENPYKN
-119 IPISKYRIKG
+119 IPISKFRFVG
-129 DEIYYTEYSGDEENP
+129 DELLYNEYSGDNTTL
-144 LPETKIKL
+144 LPELKIKMVTVL
-152 VQVAFG
+152 FSIPTSHYNETTKF
-158 ADAISNSINH
+158 ISFNG
-168 DKMSIVAPDGKKTV
+168 KDGQ
-182 MLRDQLIEMIKKNYI
+182 LRHISQKELIDNIT
-197 STETYWLGTDK
+197 STHITTESYVLGTDK
-208 YGRDLMSR
+208 YGRDLLSR
-216 ILAGTI
+216 LLAGTI

-242 GAVAGYFG
+242 GAIAGYFRG
-250 GSIDAAITWLIN
+250 RTDAIITWFIN

-274 SITLIL
+274 SITLLL

-319 KALGYRPFRIIFKH
+319 RALGYQPFRIIFKH

-346 AGNFANAILIEAGL
+346 ASNFANAILIEAGL

-375 NMIKEHYSYIVLD
+375 NMIKEHYGYIVLD

>member
-1 MRLWYNANRVSVIV
+1 MLKS
-15 QSTGLLQKPYRYNSP
+15 KSP

-40 NKPAVFGLMVI
+40 NKPAVFGLVVI
-51 LIAIMIAILGANI
+51 LLAILVAILGANI
-64 RKDNSLMAN
+64 RKDKTLMAN

-88 SMLKVSKGKDIEH
+88 KMLKVNKGKEIES
-101 AGFFK
+101 ANFFEH
-106 QLFFGGAENPNRY
+106 LFFGGTENPYKY
-119 IPISKYRIKG
+119 IPISKFRFKD
-129 DEIYYTEYSGDEENP
+129 DELIYNEYSGDSENP
-144 LPETKIKL
+144 LPELKIKM
-152 VQVAFG
+152 VQVVYG
-158 ADAISNSINH
+158 VDNSIH
-168 DKMSIVAPDGKKTV
+168 DAKNQQISFTDSEAHKQIISRLA
-182 MLRDQLIEMIKKNYI
+182 LEELIQKSNI
-197 STETYWLGTDK
+197 STEKYVLGTDK
-208 YGRDLMSR
+208 YGRDLLSR
-216 ILAGTI
+216 IFAGTI

-242 GAVAGYFG
+242 GAVAGYYG
-250 GSIDAAITWLIN
+250 GKVDAIITWFIN

-274 SITLIL
+274 SITLLL

-319 KALGYRPFRIIFKH
+319 RALGFKPFRIIFKH

-346 AGNFANAILIEAGL
+346 ASNFANAILIEAGL

-375 NMIKEHYSYIVLD
+375 NMIKEHYGYIVLD

>member
-1 MRLWYNANRVSVIV
+1 MHKS
-15 QSTGLLQKPYRYNSP
+15 KSP

-40 NKPAVFGLMVI
+40 NKPAVFGLVVILLAI
-51 LIAIMIAILGANI
+51 LIAVLGAHL
-64 RKDNSLMAN
+64 RKDKTLMAN

-88 SMLKVSKGKDIEH
+88 KMLRVQKPKSIYQSRYIDL
-101 AGFFK
+101 
-106 QLFFGGAENPNRY
+106 LFFGGVENQYKY
-119 IPISKYRIKG
+119 IPISSYNFVG
-129 DEIYYTEYSGDEENP
+129 DELIYKEYGGEENIN
-144 LPETKIKL
+144 LPELKIKMGL
-152 VQVAFG
+152 VAFG
-158 ADAISNSINH
+158 SAKVVYNHSTQQINYTNENGQQKTISRKDLIN
-168 DKMSIVAPDGKKTV
+168 
-182 MLRDQLIEMIKKNYI
+182 LIETEHIKVEKYL
-197 STETYWLGTDK
+197 LGTDK
-208 YGRDLMSR
+208 YGRDLLSR
-216 ILAGTI
+216 ILAGTL

-236 LVGIFM
+236 LVGVFM
-242 GAVAGYFG
+242 GALAGYYG
-250 GSIDAAITWLIN
+250 GKVDAIITWFIN

-274 SITLIL
+274 SITLLL

-319 KALGYRPFRIIFKH
+319 RALGYKPFRIIFKH

-346 AGNFANAILIEAGL
+346 ASNFANAILIEAGL

-375 NMIKEHYSYIVLD
+375 NMIKEHYGYIVLD